1 MELQGRNQSVV
12 FVEIILDAVFCTEF
26 INSSFLKR
34 DATIPLPFRWML
46 YSVVGSEL
54 FPFLIT
60 PSLMSWSTF
69 HTIPACTCCSG
80 GAAVPCLHTGLYFL
94 LVLPWLCVQLGWVA
108 LCPPVWFFRSPLL
121 LFLWSLCS
129 RHASNS
135 VASPLCNAI
144 DSISFCACEGWAI
157 HNMV

>member
-60 PSLMSWSTF
+60 PSLMSWSTS

-121 LFLWSLCS
+121 LWGKLEWLKQIYCLFILIKNLTP
-129 RHASNS
+129 ALA
-135 VASPLCNAI
+135 VKKI
-144 DSISFCACEGWAI
+144 K
-157 HNMV
+157 